1 MKVILTF
8 KTDMTSF
15 TGGLSSPFKVGLTVL
30 DNTSLLRTKPLVKQE
45 KLKTYLNNKKKS
57 VFFEMFMTYLFFGR
71 RR

>member
-15 TGGLSSPFKVGLTVL
+15 TGGLSSHFKVGLTVL